1 MAEFITKY
9 WLEVFFGLIITVLTF
24 CVKHYYSLWK
34 ETQET
39 KKNEFWAQVKSEL
52 KEENKEMLAQ
62 KAELLNSEDLKLQD
76 AIKKVK
82 DSNENLLKAVLEV
95 QQKQFKNDCKFFLE
109 STETITF
116 EQFENLYNEYK
127 IYQSLGGDESG
138 AVLFELVQEKYSSQM
153 MQKDLSSRFNFKQNI
168 DNQQK

>member
-1 MAEFITKY
+1 MIEFITKY
-9 WLEVFFGLIITVLTF
+9 WLEVIFGIIVSILSF
-24 CVKHYYSLWK
+24 AVKHYYSLWK
-34 ETQET
+34 EPQET
-39 KKNEFWAQVKSEL
+39 KKNEFWTQVKTEL
-52 KEENKEMLAQ
+52 KEENKTMLAQ
-62 KAELLNSEDLKLQD
+62 QATLLNSEDAKLQE
-76 AIKKVK
+76 AIMKVHE
-82 DSNENLLKAVLEV
+82 SNENLLKAVLEV